1 MVIPVIHGKM
11 QVVDG
16 EVLGGPRIGLPQI
29 IKVFFLAILKLKAVV
44 WGYHHFR
51 KHLHIT
57 SYNH

>member
-29 IKVFFLAILKLKAVV
+29 IKVFFD
-44 WGYHHFR
+44 HFNIESCG
-51 KHLHIT
+51 LGVPPFSET
-57 SYNH
+57 SPYNHYNH